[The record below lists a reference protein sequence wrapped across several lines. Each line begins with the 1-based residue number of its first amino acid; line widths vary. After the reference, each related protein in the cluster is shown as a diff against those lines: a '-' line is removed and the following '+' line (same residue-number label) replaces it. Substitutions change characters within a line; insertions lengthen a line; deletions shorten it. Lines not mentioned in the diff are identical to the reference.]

1 MIGGNPL
8 EDHDADGLVN
18 QGTATGR
25 LAWMRTDATADSR
38 DRHAIADG
46 SEGLIVAIILDFLN
60 IGRDVNM
67 RRAAIHAGRRQLVV
81 IALGLF
87 PLALTTQKG
96 QVVFTEIFNR
106 IENRSGRCHAECAFA
121 VVEQVAQPGQGVQIT
136 LFAVSGKNSRQGVH
150 HDPRPTFTGG
160 ALRTT
165 VLLLD
170 TLHIL
175 SGHGDNI
182 DIFVQDDNTVPAHEG
197 AYVAFV
203 KIVARQLKG
212 SSFRLTTLPIVDHLT
227 APAGKNDF
235 SQVEPPISV
244 SFSAHKKTAKKRL
257 GAFQVVV

>member
-1 MIGGNPL
+1 
-8 EDHDADGLVN
+8 
-18 QGTATGR
+18 
-25 LAWMRTDATADSR
+25 
-38 DRHAIADG
+38 
-46 SEGLIVAIILDFLN
+46 
-60 IGRDVNM
+60 M
-67 RRAAIHAGRRQLVV
+67 RRAAIHAGRRQLVA
-81 IALGLF
+81 IALGLLT
-87 PLALTTQKG
+87 LALTTQKG
-96 QVVFTEIFNR
+96 QVVITEIFHR

-121 VVEQVAQPGQGVQIT
+121 VVEQVAQPGQGVQIA
-136 LFAVSGKNSRQGVH
+136 LFTVSGKNSCQGIH

-165 VLLLD
+165 VLLLN

-182 DIFVQDDNTVPAHEG
+182 DIFVQDDNAVPAHEG
-197 AYVAFV
+197 AYIAFI

-212 SSFRLTTLPIVDHLT
+212 SCFRLTTLPIVNHLA

-257 GAFQVVV
+257 GAFQVVVCALFSLTHFVYSMQVNTITMLGKSREN